1 MNVKILIIALALIIL
16 SFVGKGIQVINSVED
31 TLKESIIQQKSTVED
46 IGMAFDWYGL
56 TVVDTV
62 VKERYLLISK
72 EEMVTILTEGK
83 EEKNRLL
90 KRYYTNATPE
100 EAEYVAKIKEYDVEV
115 DRFVDKVISIDG
127 RLKGGSEIITEMYDI
142 TSPCVDLINEILDLK
157 AEAGERKMSASY
169 EELECLRYFL
179 YLAGTLSLVLVVP
192 FLFSSKDKE
201 A

>member
-1 MNVKILIIALALIIL
+1 M
-16 SFVGKGIQVINSVED
+16 VI
-31 TLKESIIQQKSTVED
+31 T
-46 IGMAFDWYGL
+46 
-56 TVVDTV
+56 
-62 VKERYLLISK
+62 
-72 EEMVTILTEGK
+72 LTEGK

-90 KRYYTNATPE
+90 QRYYTNATPE

-115 DRFVDKVISIDG
+115 DKFVDKVISIDG

-142 TSPCVDLINEILDLK
+142 TSPCVDLINEILEVK
-157 AEAGERKMSASY
+157 AEVAERKVNASY

-192 FLFSSKDKE
+192 FLFSSRDKE

>member
-16 SFVGKGIQVINSVED
+16 SFVGKGIQVINNVEH
-31 TLKESIIQQKSTVED
+31 TLKESIVQQRSTVED

-90 KRYYTNATPE
+90 ERYYTNATPE

-115 DRFVDKVISIDG
+115 DKFVDKVISIDG

-142 TSPCVDLINEILDLK
+142 TSPCVSLINEILDLK
-157 AEAGERKMSASY
+157 AEVAERKMNASY

-192 FLFSSKDKE
+192 FLFFSRDKE